1 MRALIDETNK
11 KIEEYTSDELH
22 KRLVQMKSALEQVK
36 RGIRHPSAKLKPSNI
51 ITPNNFEQ
59 AEIQRY
65 TAEIRLLEV
74 KFRELKKKEEDDE
87 LKLKE
92 G

>member
-65 TAEIRLLEV
+65 SAEIRLLEV